1 MLLQARNADR
11 PCSHGPL
18 DAVGQ
23 LPRSVAPAGAGCSP
37 PVSASHPLPPL
48 PQRGAKCNSVRVG
61 AATVACVS
69 ARGQRDRRGMER
81 KWAWHRRLGP
91 S

>member
-1 MLLQARNADR
+1 MRRVALLAMRQEADALWWKAMMLVADDGIADR

-23 LPRSVAPAGAGCSP
+23 LPRSVAPAGAGCLP

-48 PQRGAKCNSVRVG
+48 PQRGGKCN
-61 AATVACVS
+61 
-69 ARGQRDRRGMER
+69 RRQVD
-81 KWAWHRRLGP
+81 WQA
-91 S
+91 